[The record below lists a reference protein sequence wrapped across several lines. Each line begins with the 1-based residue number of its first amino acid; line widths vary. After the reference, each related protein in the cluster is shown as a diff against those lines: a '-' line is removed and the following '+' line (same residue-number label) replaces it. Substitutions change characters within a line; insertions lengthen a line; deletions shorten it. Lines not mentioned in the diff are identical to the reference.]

1 MFYFLLKITKKII
14 FIQKYIIFT
23 FIFLFISFIVSD
35 IIQAINKV
43 KIKKN
48 QQQNSLVMKQK
59 IQTNNKNYQQVNK
72 KISLNIKSRNKRT
85 ATDISCSATSYPEA
99 YADF

>member
-85 ATDISCSATSYPEA
+85 ATDISCSATRYPEA

>member
-59 IQTNNKNYQQVNK
+59 IQTN
-72 KISLNIKSRNKRT
+72 IKSRNKRT